1 MVKNTKNISIET
13 NILPSEKWEE
23 VIKSNISSTT
33 INSDVHYQITNHR
46 II

>member
-23 VIKSNISSTT
+23 VISSTT